1 MIAHRVNA
9 ERLALLGWSRAILLQ
24 MAHPL
29 IAAGVADHS
38 SFRSSPMAAVSRLH
52 GTVRAML
59 ALTFGDPIE
68 HGHAIAGIKAIHAR
82 VRGELREAD
91 RRLSRRRTRYS
102 AEDPDLVLWV
112 HATLIESVVLVYE
125 QLVAPVSAADRDTY
139 LQEAVDVALAL
150 GARDAE
156 LPRTWATLQDYL
168 AKEYASGRI
177 AVGTDARMI
186 VDAVLFPPFSAISGP
201 FAWVNRVITLGMLP
215 PFVRDQY
222 HYAWSD
228 ARDRQFRRATSAI
241 RGVRRIT
248 PRAIAWWPEARDVS
262 RVRSGPAVL
271 NGDSGRTLDPWTDS
285 EPELWS
291 LD

>member
-1 MIAHRVNA
+1 MMGRVIAHRLNA

-38 SFRSSPMAAVSRLH
+38 SFRASPMAAVSRLH

-82 VRGELREAD
+82 VHGELREA
-91 RRLSRRRTRYS
+91 TGVYPAGTPYS

-112 HATLIESVVLVYE
+112 HATLIESVLLVHE

-139 LQEAVDVALAL
+139 LEEAVDVALAL

-156 LPRTWATLQDYL
+156 LPRTWSTLEAYL
-168 AKEYASGRI
+168 ENEYASGRI

-222 HYAWSD
+222 HYAWND
-228 ARDRQFRRATSAI
+228 ARDRQFKRATSAI
-241 RGVRRIT
+241 RGLRRMT
-248 PRAIAWWPEARDVS
+248 PRAIAWWPEAR
-262 RVRSGPAVL
+262 
-271 NGDSGRTLDPWTDS
+271 RT
-285 EPELWS
+285 EARQ
-291 LD
+291 